1 MCVYDWICLDVSI
14 KLIFTVKIL
23 GYGTQNA
30 SALSL
35 TMQVVQ
41 NCNWYWYTFYLFIT
55 IFIQVKIHFNKCT
68 ISNTVTNTVTN
79 AFPVV

>member
-1 MCVYDWICLDVSI
+1 MCVYDRICLDVLI

-41 NCNWYWYTFYLFIT
+41 NCSWYWHTFYLFIT
-55 IFIQVKIHFNKCT
+55 TFIQVKIRFNKCT